1 MVGVRNMHQEG
12 EDGQEAVRRHGQ
24 QARFLLLFA
33 CFANLGLTV
42 PASADT
48 LPIIRTVT
56 ASSQQVTLFL
66 SAATQFSQGSLAQ
79 DPTYKRPNRCYID
92 VSPAHIGSPSQATLA
107 VSPGPIHAV
116 RAAQYSP
123 DTARVVLDLFSS
135 QTCDVQVLSRPER
148 IQITV
153 ETPLISER
161 YTHSTPSA
169 WIPKGGEFSTRLAR
183 RPRRQ
188 LHQLYK
194 NRVTEPPAS
203 IQPPNPS
210 HTEPFRPMAPP
221 PTNTSQTS
229 PLTVSMDMANQ
240 YIWRG
245 LNLNSGDLSVFPSMT
260 YSIAALDDL
269 SITAWSWIGV
279 GTDRASGARED
290 AEVHEVDVSVG
301 YEKELIP
308 EQLTGSLSFTGYHYL
323 SDWSS
328 LDGTN
333 RMDYELT
340 AELSYA
346 LTESLF
352 PFVSYS
358 RGLDDGIAGDYVEV
372 GTVLEHTFNEHWAI
386 TPFISTG
393 FTPGSDLY
401 PRSVSQELTHLT
413 LSLPVTYTQGS
424 WSIAPFFD
432 FVLPLA
438 DINQDFRKKMFV
450 GGVNVTFGGS

>member
-1 MVGVRNMHQEG
+1 MGAKNVHNEG
-12 EDGQEAVRRHGQ
+12 AETLRRHGQ

-33 CFANLGLTV
+33 YFACFANLGLAV

-56 ASSQQVTLFL
+56 ASSQQVMLFL
-66 SAATQFSQGSLAQ
+66 SAPTQFSQGSLAQ
-79 DPTYKRPNRCYID
+79 DPTYKRPNRCYVD
-92 VSPAHIGSPSQATLA
+92 VSPARIGPPSQSTLPTSA
-107 VSPGPIHAV
+107 GPIHTV
-116 RAAQYSP
+116 RVAQYSP

-135 QTCDVQVLSRPER
+135 QTCDVRVLSRPER

-153 ETPLISER
+153 GTPAISEQ
-161 YTHSTPSA
+161 YTYSTPST
-169 WIPKGGEFSTRLAR
+169 WIPKGAEFSTRLAR

-188 LHQLYK
+188 LHRQYK
-194 NRVTEPPAS
+194 SPVAEPPAS
-203 IQPPNPS
+203 TQLPGPSQP
-210 HTEPFRPMAPP
+210 EPFRPIAPP
-221 PTNTSQTS
+221 PTNTAQTS

-245 LNLNSGDLSVFPSMT
+245 LNLDSGDLSVFPSMT
-260 YSIAALDDL
+260 YSIAALDGL

-279 GTDRASGARED
+279 GKDRASGAKED
-290 AEVHEVDVSVG
+290 AQIHEVDVSVS

-308 EQLTGSLSFTGYHYL
+308 EQLNGALSFTGYHYL

-328 LDGTN
+328 LDGAN

-358 RGLDDGIAGDYVEV
+358 RGLDDGIAGDYIEV
-372 GTVLEHTFNEHWAI
+372 GTALEHAFNEHWAI
-386 TPFISTG
+386 APFVSTG
-393 FTPGSDLY
+393 FTSGSDLY
-401 PRSVSQELTHLT
+401 PRSVAPDLTHLT
-413 LSLPVTYTQGS
+413 FSLPVTYTQGP

-450 GGVNVTFGGS
+450 GGVNVTFDGP